1 MSEPRRRGRA
11 GWAAPLMLLAFACG
25 GGESN
30 QTPVT
35 PGTPRVS
42 PKELRGLEVTLARND
57 LRVGQVTGPVLAYG
71 RYDDGTT
78 GVVEGAWTSSDP
90 SVVEV
95 AQDGTLTGVAVGRA
109 TVSAAFEEFGDS
121 LELEVLEPNPRR
133 DRDQPDDL
141 AGPQVH
147 VVYALPS
154 DGEDGNLDRHGD
166 LERSFEA
173 VQHWLEG
180 EIGQRLRLDTAG
192 GRLDVTFLRLPFTA
206 REGEERGAALLEDL
220 EGAIRDRFGNSPARA
235 HAVFYAGRSGDR
247 CGSAS
252 AAGRLAVAFVHPE
265 GCSPRAVGADR
276 ETPSTYEAVMV
287 HELLHVFGAVPECAS
302 DRRETSAHVETRVE
316 DLMYAGPEWSGHDEV
331 VIDPGRDNYFGHG
344 RADCPDTAASEF
356 WGPVTTAEPRVAG
369 ANPPRP
375 VIPAEDWPVRCGLL
389 PDPAEADESETPA
402 P

>member
-1 MSEPRRRGRA
+1 MSGRRA
-11 GWAAPLMLLAFACG
+11 GLAAPLMLLGFACG
-25 GGESN
+25 GGEGN

-35 PGTPRVS
+35 PGAPRVS

-57 LRVGQVTGPVLAYG
+57 LRVGQVTGPALAYG

-78 GVVEGAWTSSDP
+78 GVLEGAWTSSDL

-95 AQDGTLTGVAVGRA
+95 AEDGTLIGVGVGRA
-109 TVSAAFEEFGDS
+109 TVSASFGEFGDS
-121 LELEVLEPNPRR
+121 LELEVLAPNPRHDR
-133 DRDQPDDL
+133 DRPDDL

-154 DGEDGNLDRHGD
+154 DAEDGNLDRYGD
-166 LERSFEA
+166 IERSFEA
-173 VQHWLEG
+173 VQRWLEG
-180 EIGQRLRLDTAG
+180 EIGKRLRLDTAG
-192 GRLDVTFLRLPFTA
+192 GRLDVTFLRLPFRA
-206 REGEERGAALLEDL
+206 QEGEERGAALVEDL
-220 EGAIRDRFGNSPARA
+220 EGAIRDGFGASPARA
-235 HAVFYAGRSGDR
+235 YAVYYAGRSGDR
-247 CGSAS
+247 CGIAS
-252 AAGRLAVAFVHPE
+252 AEGRVAVAFVHPE

-276 ETPSTYEAVMV
+276 EKPSTYEAVMV

-302 DRRETSAHVETRVE
+302 DRLETSAHVGTRVE

-331 VIDPGRDNYFGHG
+331 LIDPGRDNYFGHG

-356 WGPVTTAEPRVAG
+356 WEPATTAEPPVAG

-375 VIPAEDWPVRCGLL
+375 VIPSEDWPVRCGLL
-389 PDPAEADESETPA
+389 PRPADADESETPS

>member
-1 MSEPRRRGRA
+1 MTPTR
-11 GWAAPLMLLAFACG
+11 WAAPVMLLGLACG
-25 GGESN
+25 GGDGN

-57 LRVGQVTGPVLAYG
+57 LRVGQVTGPALAYG

-95 AQDGTLTGVAVGRA
+95 ADDGTLTGVAVGRA
-109 TVSAAFEEFGDS
+109 TVSASFEEFGDS
-121 LELEVLEPNPRR
+121 LELEVLEPNPRY

-154 DGEDGNLDRHGD
+154 DGEDAALDRYGD
-166 LERSFEA
+166 IERSFDA
-173 VQHWLEG
+173 IQRWLEG
-180 EIGQRLRLDTAG
+180 EIGKRLRLDTAG

-206 REGEERGAALLEDL
+206 QEGEERGASLVEALQ
-220 EGAIRDRFGNSPARA
+220 GAIRDRFGTPPGKAY
-235 HAVFYAGRSGDR
+235 AVYYAGRSGDL
-247 CGSAS
+247 CGSA
-252 AAGRLAVAFVHPE
+252 AAEGGVAVAFVHPE
-265 GCSPRAVGADR
+265 GCSPQAVGAGR
-276 ETPSTYEAVMV
+276 ETASTYEAVMV

-302 DRRETSAHVETRVE
+302 DRLETSAHVGTRVE

-344 RADCPDTAASEF
+344 QADCPDTAASEF
-356 WGPVTTAEPRVAG
+356 WEPVPTAEPRLAG
-369 ANPPRP
+369 ANPPPP
-375 VIPAEDWPVRCGLL
+375 VIPSEDWPVRCGLL
-389 PDPAEADESETPA
+389 PLPAEADESETPS